1 MPIKDYLKLKNPQEV
16 VDNIVSFIVNEME
29 YFLAN
34 GVIFGLSGGIDSTL
48 VAYLLA
54 KALPKE
60 KIQAVFMG
68 ERDSNKE
75 SLEHARLVSNSLG
88 VSLKEVNI
96 TPILKRMGVYALE
109 PNPFLIP
116 RSIQERY
123 VKNKYLQ
130 FNEPHNTTFV
140 KSLKGG
146 EGNPHIMK
154 ANAFLRIKHRLRA
167 ILLYF
172 YGEQRNFIV
181 AGCCNKTEKLT
192 GYFVK
197 YGDAAS
203 DFEPISHLYKTQ
215 VRELAT
221 YLSVPDVI
229 ISKPPSPDLAPGMTD
244 EFALQMPYE
253 KIDTI
258 LYALEND
265 LISEL
270 YKEGILDEEIEYVKL
285 IRDLSKHM
293 RSLPHSLTI

>member
-1 MPIKDYLKLKNPQEV
+1 MLIKDYLKLKNPQEV
-16 VDNIVSFIVNEME
+16 VDNIVSFILNEME
-29 YFLAN
+29 YFSAD
-34 GVIFGLSGGIDSTL
+34 GVVFGLSGGIDSAL

-54 KALPKE
+54 KALPKD
-60 KIQAVFMG
+60 KIQAIFMG
-68 ERDSNKE
+68 ERDSSKE
-75 SLEHARLVSNSLG
+75 SLKHARLVSNKLG
-88 VSLKEVNI
+88 INLKEVNI
-96 TPILKRMGVYALE
+96 TPILKKMGVYTLE
-109 PNPFLIP
+109 PPSFFIP
-116 RSIQERY
+116 RFIQERY
-123 VKNKYLQ
+123 VRNKYLQ
-130 FNEPHNTTFV
+130 FNEPYNTTFV

-146 EGNPHIMK
+146 EGNPYIMK
-154 ANAFLRIKHRLRA
+154 GNAFLRVKHRLRA

-172 YGEQRNFIV
+172 YGEQKNFIV

-197 YGDAAS
+197 YGDSAS

-221 YLSVPDVI
+221 YLGIPDVI

-244 EFALQMPYE
+244 EFALQMSYE

-258 LYALEND
+258 LFALEND

-270 YKEGILDEEIEYVKL
+270 HKEGILDEEIEYVKL

-293 RSLPHSLTI
+293 RSLPHSL

>member
-1 MPIKDYLKLKNPQEV
+1 MLIKNYLKLKNPQET
-16 VDNIVSFIVNEME
+16 VDKIVSFIVDEMKH
-29 YFLAN
+29 FNAS
-34 GVIFGLSGGIDSTL
+34 GVIFGLSGGIDSSL

-75 SLEHARLVSNSLG
+75 SLEHARLVSSNLG
-88 VSLKEVNI
+88 INLKEVNI
-96 TPILKRMGVYALE
+96 TSILKRMGVYALE
-109 PNPFLIP
+109 PSPFLIP

-123 VKNKYLQ
+123 AKSKYLK
-130 FNEPHNTTFV
+130 FNEPYNTTFV

-146 EGNPHIMK
+146 EGNPYIMK
-154 ANAFLRIKHRLRA
+154 ANAFLRVKHRLRA

-172 YGEQRNFIV
+172 YGEQKNFIV

-197 YGDAAS
+197 YGDGAC
-203 DFEPISHLYKTQ
+203 DFEPIAHLYKTQ
-215 VRELAT
+215 VYELAK
-221 YLSVPDVI
+221 YLHVPEVI
-229 ISKPPSPDLAPGMTD
+229 ISKPPSPDLAPGITD
-244 EFALQMPYE
+244 EFALQISYE

-265 LISEL
+265 LLTEL
-270 YKEGILDEEIEYVKL
+270 HKEGILDEEIEYVKL

-293 RSLPHSLTI
+293 RSLPHFLT